1 LEVEEGRLQEAEST
15 VLHLKEEDIEQEMG
29 AAKYSRTD
37 AALKLAKQMM
47 GSVHSYGLRHFEGTP
62 PPFTA
67 TM

>member
-1 LEVEEGRLQEAEST
+1 M
-15 VLHLKEEDIEQEMG
+15 LHLKEEDIEQEMG